1 MARIGAKTQ
10 RRSEEPCHNA
20 CRLLLADGLW
30 DTFCA
35 GSTPQ
40 AVPMAVA
47 ATLLAKLTRSM
58 EKRNGVT
65 REEAKTEILRAA
77 SDFIDLA
84 LVYDEAVVED
94 YVEDGEPNG
103 TAK

>member
-1 MARIGAKTQ
+1 
-10 RRSEEPCHNA
+10 
-20 CRLLLADGLW
+20 
-30 DTFCA
+30 
-35 GSTPQ
+35 
-40 AVPMAVA
+40 
-47 ATLLAKLTRSM
+47 M

-77 SDFIDLA
+77 SDSIDLA

-94 YVEDGEPNG
+94 NVEDGEPNG